1 MAPRG
6 PFAPKVAAAACLAL
20 GSLTL
25 FEISRTRTAWL
36 ATGGGGGGGGGGG
49 PVAAPREER
58 GGLARNKT
66 ILLYGSNTLTRGLF
80 R

>member
-6 PFAPKVAAAACLAL
+6 LFAPKVAAAACLAL

-25 FEISRTRTAWL
+25 FEISRTQRTGL
-36 ATGGGGGGGGGGG
+36 ATGGGGGGGGG
-49 PVAAPREER
+49 PVAAPKEEER